1 MAGPLSPA
9 ARLKSLSNDYG
20 TTRGANAPD
29 NWLAHI
35 YDGNPSVDGVEL
47 DDASCPGYVAIEIPN
62 DDFAATDDNQMEVTV
77 SVPDAEGAWTKTG
90 RFVVLEDADNL
101 GEFWDYVPI
110 NALQATAAGPWGE
123 DLEITINY
131 VDDATEPS

>member
-9 ARLKSLSNDYG
+9 ARLKSLKGNYG
-20 TTRGANAPD
+20 VTRGSDSPD

-35 YDGNPSVDGVEL
+35 YDGNPAVDGVEL
-47 DDASCPGYVAIEIPN
+47 DTGTCPGYAAVAVSN
-62 DDFAATDDNQMEVTV
+62 DEFAATDDNQVQATV
-77 SVPDAEGAWTKTG
+77 SVADATGAWTKTG
-90 RFVVLEDADNL
+90 RWVVLEDADNL

-110 NALQATAAGPWGE
+110 GALRATGAGPFS

-131 VDDATEPS
+131 ADDATVPA